1 MRKRKSKSSRIAEIL
16 MHRITSGTY
25 SSDGMPSQRALAEE
39 FTVSRNTIV
48 EAINILET
56 GGWITRLAR
65 HRSKITSRDDFSEK
79 LRRFVQASR
88 FQPPPIN
95 KSSSWLEEQ
104 NLLGKTD
111 VIDLSQLCDEHW
123 DGHINF
129 DIEER
134 VMSAALK
141 RFKSNNDSSSIYETS
156 GVLPLKLEIIR
167 RLALKGVH
175 AQPNEIVIIPR
186 RLQAYRL
193 VSEILLGQGSELW
206 IPELSLA
213 RHYGVGERHTSRRR
227 RLPVDEDGSIDFDG
241 LWFSKGPKVV
251 FLEPTRPKPT
261 NRDIPADERESIVK
275 TACNTDLLIFEDSY
289 CNILYDSQLPLMASF
304 DRDKKAVILL
314 GAVPT
319 WLTAIAGFS
328 FIVANSKLID
338 LLNAS
343 IRRDYFTPELL
354 TQLCATEL
362 LASNGIDE
370 MLARFRVF
378 HRQRIEDVNRILMS
392 NLGDICSWSL
402 PGSFGCIWL
411 KVNECVN
418 CDRMYRTR
426 QDVNF
431 HPGWLYG
438 EPTKHWHH
446 LLLRYTMPIDRFES
460 GVNRLASLVQRCRN
474 PV

>member
-1 MRKRKSKSSRIAEIL
+1 
-16 MHRITSGTY
+16 
-25 SSDGMPSQRALAEE
+25 
-39 FTVSRNTIV
+39 
-48 EAINILET
+48 
-56 GGWITRLAR
+56 
-65 HRSKITSRDDFSEK
+65 
-79 LRRFVQASR
+79 
-88 FQPPPIN
+88 
-95 KSSSWLEEQ
+95 
-104 NLLGKTD
+104 
-111 VIDLSQLCDEHW
+111 
-123 DGHINF
+123 
-129 DIEER
+129 
-134 VMSAALK
+134 MSAALK

-156 GVLPLKLEIIR
+156 GVLPLKIEIIR
-167 RLALKGVH
+167 RLALKGIH

-206 IPELSLA
+206 IPEISLA
-213 RHYGVGERHTSRRR
+213 RHYGIGERHTSRRR

-241 LWFSKGPKVV
+241 LWFSKRPKVV

-261 NRDIPADERESIVK
+261 NRDIPTVERESIVK

-289 CNILYDSQLPLMASF
+289 CNILYDTQPPLMASF
-304 DRDKKAVILL
+304 DTDKKAVILL

-328 FIVANSKLID
+328 FIVANRKLID

-438 EPTKHWHH
+438 EPTKYWHH

>member
-1 MRKRKSKSSRIAEIL
+1 
-16 MHRITSGTY
+16 
-25 SSDGMPSQRALAEE
+25 
-39 FTVSRNTIV
+39 
-48 EAINILET
+48 
-56 GGWITRLAR
+56 
-65 HRSKITSRDDFSEK
+65 
-79 LRRFVQASR
+79 
-88 FQPPPIN
+88 
-95 KSSSWLEEQ
+95 
-104 NLLGKTD
+104 
-111 VIDLSQLCDEHW
+111 
-123 DGHINF
+123 
-129 DIEER
+129 
-134 VMSAALK
+134 
-141 RFKSNNDSSSIYETS
+141 
-156 GVLPLKLEIIR
+156 
-167 RLALKGVH
+167 
-175 AQPNEIVIIPR
+175 
-186 RLQAYRL
+186 
-193 VSEILLGQGSELW
+193 
-206 IPELSLA
+206 
-213 RHYGVGERHTSRRR
+213 
-227 RLPVDEDGSIDFDG
+227 
-241 LWFSKGPKVV
+241 
-251 FLEPTRPKPT
+251 
-261 NRDIPADERESIVK
+261 
-275 TACNTDLLIFEDSY
+275 
-289 CNILYDSQLPLMASF
+289 MASF
-304 DRDKKAVILL
+304 DPDKKGVILL
-314 GAVPT
+314 GAIPT

-328 FIVANSKLID
+328 FIVANSKLIN

-446 LLLRYTMPIDRFES
+446 LLLRYTMPIDRFVS